1 MASSSIV
8 RNRRDRILGIL
19 ERRRGVSVDELSE
32 ELSVSLVTVRRDLDF
47 LDREGVLIRKHGG
60 AQPATNLAAT
70 PLMIPFQNPVE
81 AETKPLTDVLPE
93 TKLEEKDNVNMEEKA
108 RIAERAARMLRDGD
122 IIFTNSGSTILS
134 FIAAI
139 GSTRVKVITNNA
151 AAITLKRDPG
161 MELIILGG
169 AYREQS
175 RSFVGEFALNTIK
188 DIYSRYTFLGV
199 NGLSLERGL
208 MTSVYQECSINQAM
222 IANTHEK
229 VVVLADHSKM
239 GKVSNFVSSPLS
251 SVDMVITD
259 DQCPDQLRMA
269 LERLGI
275 EVLIV

>member
-1 MASSSIV
+1 MASSFIV
-8 RNRRDRILGIL
+8 KNRRDRILGIL
-19 ERRRGVSVDELSE
+19 ERRRGVSVDELSD
-32 ELSVSLVTVRRDLDF
+32 ELSVSLVTVRRDLDY
-47 LDREGVLIRKHGG
+47 LDRKGVLIRKHGG
-60 AQPATNLAAT
+60 AQAATNLAGNVVQDPTAVD
-70 PLMIPFQNPVE
+70 P
-81 AETKPLTDVLPE
+81 KSLPGMVPE
-93 TKLEEKDNVNMEEKA
+93 KKLEEKDNTSMKEKA

-139 GSTRVKVITNNA
+139 GSKHVKVITNNA
-151 AAITLKRDPG
+151 AAISLTREPG

-169 AYREQS
+169 EYRDQS

-229 VVVLADHSKM
+229 VIVLADHTKM

-251 SVDMVITD
+251 SVHMVITD
-259 DQCPDQLRMA
+259 DQCPNQLRMD

-275 EVLIV
+275 ELVIV